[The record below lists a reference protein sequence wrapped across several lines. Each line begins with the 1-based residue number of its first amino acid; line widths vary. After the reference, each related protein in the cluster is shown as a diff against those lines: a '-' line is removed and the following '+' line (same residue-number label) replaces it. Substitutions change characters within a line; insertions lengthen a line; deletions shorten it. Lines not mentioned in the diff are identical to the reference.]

1 MKFRLLI
8 LTVLSLICPL
18 VNGQDTLVY
27 FNELHFNSDFE
38 KQALT
43 KFIKQNDFNYMEV
56 FMAIDP
62 SIDNAKF
69 EDAQLRYQTQFKS
82 IYNEKVKSK
91 RADKKLKII
100 YDEIHEAFLTQYK
113 ERILFNSIFD
123 NGQYNCVSAS
133 ALYSIALDE
142 AEIPYIIKERPTHV
156 YVLAYP
162 KNEQIVVE
170 ATDPAGGYVKFN
182 SSYKQAYI
190 DRMAKAKM
198 ISDAEVK
205 SKSAD
210 LLFDEYY
217 FTDTDINLTQLIGI
231 QYINDAIYRV
241 DNKDLEGA
249 YQQLEKAW
257 MLYPSQKVNTLMLA
271 FLAELINSQKYE
283 ELKYVGYLQ
292 KLSRYKAYDIDNE
305 VIKSEFGRIIN
316 THLIENGDAKLLETF
331 YNEFVQGIS
340 NTELESEISYLYN
353 YEQGRA
359 LYNQGKFREAL
370 EYFEQAYTIKTSNL
384 DINNILV
391 TTLIRTMQNDSNTE
405 ALVVLEKYKSK
416 HVLLIENYLFKSA
429 LVNTYLIEMGNSYDL
444 SDEKRGLKYK
454 GLYEELYDPQLTID
468 RNNIGRAYSLA
479 GVYYFRKNNKSKAL
493 KVINEG
499 LNMAPHSHELLVRK
513 RMIQ

>member
-43 KFIKQNDFNYMEV
+43 KFIKQKDFNYMEV

-271 FLAELINSQKYE
+271 FLAELINGQKYE

-316 THLIENGDAKLLETF
+316 THLIENGDAKSLETF
-331 YNEFVQGIS
+331 YN
-340 NTELESEISYLYN
+340 
-353 YEQGRA
+353 
-359 LYNQGKFREAL
+359 
-370 EYFEQAYTIKTSNL
+370 
-384 DINNILV
+384 
-391 TTLIRTMQNDSNTE
+391 
-405 ALVVLEKYKSK
+405 
-416 HVLLIENYLFKSA
+416 
-429 LVNTYLIEMGNSYDL
+429 
-444 SDEKRGLKYK
+444 
-454 GLYEELYDPQLTID
+454 
-468 RNNIGRAYSLA
+468 
-479 GVYYFRKNNKSKAL
+479 
-493 KVINEG
+493 
-499 LNMAPHSHELLVRK
+499 
-513 RMIQ
+513 

>member
-1 MKFRLLI
+1 M
-8 LTVLSLICPL
+8 
-18 VNGQDTLVY
+18 
-27 FNELHFNSDFE
+27 
-38 KQALT
+38 
-43 KFIKQNDFNYMEV
+43 
-56 FMAIDP
+56 
-62 SIDNAKF
+62 
-69 EDAQLRYQTQFKS
+69 
-82 IYNEKVKSK
+82 
-91 RADKKLKII
+91 
-100 YDEIHEAFLTQYK
+100 
-113 ERILFNSIFD
+113 
-123 NGQYNCVSAS
+123 
-133 ALYSIALDE
+133 
-142 AEIPYIIKERPTHV
+142 
-156 YVLAYP
+156 
-162 KNEQIVVE
+162 VE

-205 SKSAD
+205 SKSTD

-217 FTDTDINLTQLIGI
+217 FTDIDINLTQLIGI

-241 DNKDLEGA
+241 ENKDLEGA

-257 MLYPSQKVNTLMLA
+257 MFYPGQKVNTLMLS
-271 FLAELINSQKYE
+271 FLAELINGQNYE
-283 ELKYVGYLQ
+283 ELKFVGYLQ
-292 KLSRYKAYDIDNE
+292 KLARYKDYDIDNE
-305 VIKSEFGRIIN
+305 VIKSEFGRIIS
-316 THLIENGDAKLLETF
+316 THLIENGDAKSLETF
-331 YNEFVQGIS
+331 YNEFVKGIG
-340 NTELESEISYLYN
+340 NAELESEISYLYN

-370 EYFEQAYTIKTSNL
+370 GYFEKAYTIKTNNL

-405 ALVVLEKYKSK
+405 ALEVLENYKSK
-416 HVLLIENYLFKSA
+416 HVLLIENNLFKSA

-454 GLYEELYDPQLTID
+454 GLYEEFYDPQLTID

-499 LNMAPHSHELLVRK
+499 LNMAPHSHELLIRK

>member
-1 MKFRLLI
+1 
-8 LTVLSLICPL
+8 
-18 VNGQDTLVY
+18 
-27 FNELHFNSDFE
+27 
-38 KQALT
+38 
-43 KFIKQNDFNYMEV
+43 
-56 FMAIDP
+56 
-62 SIDNAKF
+62 
-69 EDAQLRYQTQFKS
+69 
-82 IYNEKVKSK
+82 
-91 RADKKLKII
+91 
-100 YDEIHEAFLTQYK
+100 
-113 ERILFNSIFD
+113 
-123 NGQYNCVSAS
+123 
-133 ALYSIALDE
+133 
-142 AEIPYIIKERPTHV
+142 
-156 YVLAYP
+156 
-162 KNEQIVVE
+162 
-170 ATDPAGGYVKFN
+170 
-182 SSYKQAYI
+182 
-190 DRMAKAKM
+190 
-198 ISDAEVK
+198 
-205 SKSAD
+205 
-210 LLFDEYY
+210 
-217 FTDTDINLTQLIGI
+217 
-231 QYINDAIYRV
+231 
-241 DNKDLEGA
+241 
-249 YQQLEKAW
+249 W

-271 FLAELINSQKYE
+271 FLAELINGQKYE

-305 VIKSEFGRIIN
+305 VIKSEFGRMIN

-331 YNEFVQGIS
+331 YNEFLQGIN

-416 HVLLIENYLFKSA
+416 HVLLIENNLFKSA